1 MSTTA
6 SVIAHVN
13 SDPTEVEAIQ
23 VPHAHT
29 GQPSILLR
37 LLVAGS
43 TLTVAGPAPV
53 LRALLAAQL
62 AALDQADPA
71 RGNRA
76 EVSQPFTPP
85 RPAAPALTTTVEV
98 GA

>member
-6 SVIAHVN
+6 SVIAHPDH
-13 SDPTEVEAIQ
+13 DPTEVEAIQ

-29 GQPSILLR
+29 SQPSILLR
-37 LLVAGS
+37 LVVDGS

-62 AALDQADPA
+62 AALDQTDPA
-71 RGNRA
+71 CGNQA
-76 EVSQPFTPP
+76 EVRQPFTPP
-85 RPAAPALTTTVEV
+85 RPAAPAPTTAAGV

>member
-1 MSTTA
+1 MTTTA

-29 GQPSILLR
+29 GQASVLLR
-37 LLVAGS
+37 LVVAGS

-53 LRALLAAQL
+53 LRALLATQL

-71 RGNRA
+71 RGNQA
-76 EVSQPFTPP
+76 EVCKAFTPP
-85 RPAAPALTTTVEV
+85 DPAPTTTAGV

>member
-29 GQPSILLR
+29 GQVSVLLR
-37 LLVAGS
+37 LVVAGS

-71 RGNRA
+71 RGNQA
-76 EVSQPFTPP
+76 EVCQPFTPP
-85 RPAAPALTTTVEV
+85 GRPAPAPTTTAGV

>member
-6 SVIAHVN
+6 SIIAHPDH
-13 SDPTEVEAIQ
+13 DPTTVEAIQ

-29 GQPSILLR
+29 QQASILLR

-62 AALDQADPA
+62 DALDAADPA
-71 RGNRA
+71 RGNQA
-76 EVSQPFTPP
+76 EVCQPFTPP
-85 RPAAPALTTTVEV
+85 RPAAPAPTTAGV
-98 GA
+98 GL

>member
-23 VPHAHT
+23 VPHAHS
-29 GQPSILLR
+29 GPPSILLR
-37 LLVAGS
+37 LVVAGS

-62 AALDQADPA
+62 HALDQAAPD

-76 EVSQPFTPP
+76 EVRQPFTLP
-85 RPAAPALTTTVEV
+85 RLATPAPTNAGVAS
-98 GA
+98 